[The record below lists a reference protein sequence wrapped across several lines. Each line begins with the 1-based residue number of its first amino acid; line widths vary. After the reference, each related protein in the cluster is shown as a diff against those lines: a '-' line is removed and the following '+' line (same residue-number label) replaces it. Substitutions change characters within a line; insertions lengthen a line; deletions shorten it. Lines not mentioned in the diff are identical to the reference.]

1 LVPQILRHKG
11 AIGQLFQTSIQIP
24 VRWLRHLKYQFSN
37 FFTMGWPLARPIQ
50 STGRTPKFKFHFLI
64 TAIEIADELLQIGCD
79 QVLNIDYSYPLVKH
93 MTDKTAKDYNPK
105 LEYLCMDV
113 RKMDLQNEVFD
124 IVLDKGTFDCMMCAD
139 TSQKHMKEYMSQIFR
154 VLCEGGSYI
163 MVSYGEP
170 PSREKYLRLVRF
182 FSV

>member
-1 LVPQILRHKG
+1 
-11 AIGQLFQTSIQIP
+11 
-24 VRWLRHLKYQFSN
+24 LKFY
-37 FFTMGWPLARPIQ
+37 
-50 STGRTPKFKFHFLI
+50 FLI

-139 TSQKHMKEYMSQIFR
+139 TSQKHMKEYLNQIFR

-182 FSV
+182 FRANG